1 VCEKHN
7 KECTY
12 NRPTKRR
19 GPQKGY
25 RTALNTYKE
34 SAAAWGA
41 VLGAIPGLD
50 ALIEGHLRSDQ
61 GRVVLKAIKDASQQE
76 TLVAKWQSSNLF
88 KIFFP
93 NAASDGTTAGSV
105 AGGEDVEDDDTQ
117 ADIHALSVKGEKGG
131 QAQKQEDSL
140 SLQQSQ
146 SLLRQHLQQQHQ
158 LEQLQFQAQQQRQ
171 QQQQQQ
177 QHSFNPMPTRFIFDG
192 MNQSMNTKSFMAP
205 HHQQQFHHSQRAST
219 SLSDIVANDAARS

>member
-50 ALIEGHLRSDQ
+50 ALIEGHLRSDH
-61 GRVVLKAIKDASQQE
+61 GRAVLKAIKDASQQDA
-76 TLVAKWQSSNLF
+76 LIAKWQSSNLF
-88 KIFFP
+88 KTFFP
-93 NAASDGTTAGSV
+93 NAAADGTTAGSV
-105 AGGEDVEDDDTQ
+105 AGGEDVEDDDAQTDVYAVSANGQ
-117 ADIHALSVKGEKGG
+117 RSG
-131 QAQKQEDSL
+131 QAQTQQDGL
-140 SLQQSQ
+140 SLQQAQ
-146 SLLRQHLQQQHQ
+146 PLLRQQLQQQHQ
-158 LEQLQFQAQQQRQ
+158 LEQLQLQ
-171 QQQQQQ
+171 QQQQQRQ
-177 QHSFNPMPTRFIFDG
+177 RQRQHLYSQMSTPFIFGG
-192 MNQSMNTKSFMAP
+192 MNHNMDTKNFMP
-205 HHQQQFHHSQRAST
+205 QHHQQQFHHPQRAST